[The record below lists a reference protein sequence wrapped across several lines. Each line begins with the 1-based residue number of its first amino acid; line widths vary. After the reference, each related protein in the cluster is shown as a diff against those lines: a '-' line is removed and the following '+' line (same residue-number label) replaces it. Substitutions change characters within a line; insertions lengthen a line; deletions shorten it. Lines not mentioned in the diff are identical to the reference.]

1 MCRKALYARLGS
13 SYMHPWQRVLS
24 LSCHITISPMTT
36 ASPEKLL
43 YPSSQLLA
51 TLDWLRALVTWAI
64 YVSVS
69 EIGESAVA
77 HESIMYKLTS
87 KTSR

>member
-1 MCRKALYARLGS
+1 MQGWGLITCILGKGCSLYLF
-13 SYMHPWQRVLS
+13 
-24 LSCHITISPMTT
+24 TISPMTT

-43 YPSSQLLA
+43 YLSSQHLA
-51 TLDWLRALVTWAI
+51 TLDWLQALVTWAI
-64 YVSVS
+64 YVTVS

-77 HESIMYKLTS
+77 HESIMYKLAS